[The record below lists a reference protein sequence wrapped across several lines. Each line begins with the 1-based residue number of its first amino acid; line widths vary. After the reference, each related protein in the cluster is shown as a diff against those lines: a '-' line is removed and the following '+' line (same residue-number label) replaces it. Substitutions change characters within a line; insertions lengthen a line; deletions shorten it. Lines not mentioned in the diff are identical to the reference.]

1 MNSYERDCF
10 MKKLGCRFCSTKV
23 RRKCCEWRD
32 KILFSVL
39 FLAITATLGHYMPD
53 SSTVTKCGVTL
64 DVFFYLSVILNA
76 GWFFYLFSP
85 WVRRRIFN
93 ALLFMG
99 LFVWGC
105 VLYYCSPVDDS
116 NRNTAQI
123 ERQIEAP
130 NRTVA
135 AFFPSRGGFETV
147 ANGGNNEKKN
157 ANGKDVGKTTSHDD
171 GFGLRLHYFI
181 FHTSVLFYV
190 ALITFSIFGRGI
202 VNNVRKWVVSWW
214 KLNVFWGRSNAGML
228 LARNIAETTVGDQVF
243 FMLQQK
249 SGDGDEWRTLTQDID
264 NMDAMW
270 AFTYDSNA
278 VETDVNRDTLAQT
291 KGRRHFFLDES
302 GHVNVSRADRLVT
315 VLKKKRPGR
324 GLLGFFAAVRAG
336 VLRWWIKGCPKP
348 FFYVRVE
355 AAVDELIFQR
365 WAAGVRDVVTPVLI
379 RESQLIAKDFIQRYP
394 LLKAPGITIDANKAV
409 IAKGEFKIL
418 ILGFGAAGQDIL
430 NELVCNGQ
438 FLNAEGKVTPFAVDV
453 VERDMNVVNEYCI
466 RRPLVCKCE
475 GEKMGFDIKFHGW
488 KVEEKEF
495 DDWFKKNM
503 RTYNRIVVCLNGDD
517 KTLAIANKVVEFAR
531 RQGFLIPPNVVFAR
545 VTDPARNR
553 YAKIFSLFDRGKL
566 QEKEQVITLFGNLS
580 NIYSFDRIDAEVVDT
595 MAKVLN
601 SRHGDF
607 GRMLSDPEQMEKDWE
622 GASFFDQ
629 LSSRA
634 AAEGQRNLLLLRNL
648 DYLANVE
655 GCLFRKMSFD
665 DVDAPMTNESFAR
678 KDSVLRTLSV
688 DEHLRWNAFHLMMG
702 YRPWHILDR
711 RPDQDPDARNDIP
724 EPRQKKIKANQL
736 ATIGKHADIVEFDAL
751 PDVDI
756 QLKKWNTGKTLEE
769 LNMERKDFEGLTPD
783 SAQAWDIAFCQMVGK
798 VANAAGQAIVKPILP
813 EA

>member
-1 MNSYERDCF
+1 MNSYERNCF
-10 MKKLGCRFCSTKV
+10 MKKLGCRFCSIKT

-32 KILFSVL
+32 KVLFSVL
-39 FLAITATLGHYMPD
+39 FLAMTATLGHAMPD
-53 SSTVTKCGVTL
+53 SSTVTPWAVVL
-64 DVFFYLSVILNA
+64 DVIFYLSVILNA

-85 WVRRRIFN
+85 LVRRRIFN
-93 ALLFMG
+93 AILFMG

-147 ANGGNNEKKN
+147 ANGANSDKKN
-157 ANGKDVGKTTSHDD
+157 GNGQDAGKTPSRNY

-202 VNNVRKWVVSWW
+202 VNSVRKWVTSWW
-214 KLNVFWGRSNAGML
+214 KLNVFWGRSNAGLL
-228 LARNIAETTVGDQVF
+228 LARNITETTVGDQVF

-270 AFTYDSNA
+270 AFTYDSNT
-278 VETDVNRDTLAQT
+278 VETDVSRDTLAKT
-291 KGRRHFFLDES
+291 KGRRHFFMDES
-302 GHVNVSRADRLVT
+302 GHVNVSRADRLVA
-315 VLKKKRPGR
+315 VLRTKKPGR
-324 GLLGFFAAVRAG
+324 GLRGLCSALRAG
-336 VLRWWIKGCPKP
+336 VLRWWLRGCPKP

-355 AAVDELIFQR
+355 ASADELTFQR

-394 LLKAPGITIDANKAV
+394 LLKAPGVEVDGNKAV
-409 IAKGEFKIL
+409 VAKGEFKIL
-418 ILGFGAAGQDIL
+418 VLGFGAAGQDIL

-438 FLNAEGKVTPFAVDV
+438 FLNEQGKVTPFSVDV
-453 VERDMNVVNEYCI
+453 VERDQEVVKEYCI

-475 GEKMGFDIKFHGW
+475 GEDMGFDIKFHHC

-495 DDWFKKNM
+495 DDWFRKGM
-503 RTYNRIVVCLNGDD
+503 TTYNRIIVCLNGDD

-531 RQGFLIPPNVVFAR
+531 RQGVRIPPNVVFAR

-553 YAKIFSLFDRGKL
+553 YVKIFSLFDRGEP
-566 QEKEQVITLFGNLS
+566 QEKERVITLFGNLS
-580 NIYSFDRIDAEVVDT
+580 DIYSFDRIDVEVVDK

-607 GRMLSDPEQMEKDWE
+607 GRELSDAKQMEKDWD

-634 AAEGQRNLLLLRNL
+634 AAEGQRNLLLLRKL
-648 DYLANVE
+648 DYRANVE
-655 GCLFRKMSFD
+655 GQLFREVSFG
-665 DVDAPMTNESFAR
+665 DVDAPMTNESFLS
-678 KDSVLRTLSV
+678 KGSVLRTLSV

-702 YRPWHILDR
+702 YRPWHILNR

-724 EPRQKKIKANQL
+724 EPRPKKIKANQL
-736 ATIGKHADIVEFDAL
+736 ATIGKHADIVEFDTL

-783 SAQAWDIAFCQMVGK
+783 SAQAWDIAFCQIVGK
-798 VANAAGQAIVKPILP
+798 VANAAGRTIVKPVLP
-813 EA
+813 ET

>member
-1 MNSYERDCF
+1 
-10 MKKLGCRFCSTKV
+10 MKRIGCRFCSIKA
-23 RRKCCEWRD
+23 RRRCCEWRD
-32 KILFSVL
+32 KILFSAL
-39 FLAITATLGHYMPD
+39 IIAITALLGHYMPD
-53 SSTVTKCGVTL
+53 SSTVTKCGVLL
-64 DVFFYLSVILNA
+64 DVLFYLSVILNA

-85 WVRRRIFN
+85 LVRRRIFN
-93 ALLFMG
+93 AVLFMG

-116 NRNTAQI
+116 NRSTAQI

-147 ANGGNNEKKN
+147 ANGGGSEKMN
-157 ANGKDVGKTTSHDD
+157 SNGKDVGKTPSNDN
-171 GFGLRLHYFI
+171 GFRLRLHYFI

-202 VNNVRKWVVSWW
+202 VNNVRKWVTSWW
-214 KLNVFWGRSNAGML
+214 RLNVFWGRSNASLL
-228 LARNIAETTVGDQVF
+228 LARNITETTVDDQVF

-270 AFTYDSNA
+270 AFAHDSNT
-278 VETDVNRDTLAQT
+278 VETDVSRDTLAQT

-315 VLKKKRPGR
+315 VLRTKKLGR
-324 GLLGFFAAVRAG
+324 GLRGFCSAVRAG
-336 VLRWWIKGCPKP
+336 VLRWWLRGCPKP

-355 AAVDELIFQR
+355 ASTDELIFQR

-379 RESQLIAKDFIQRYP
+379 RESQLIAKYFIQRYP
-394 LLKAPGITIDANKAV
+394 LLKAPGVEIDEGKAV
-409 IAKGEFKIL
+409 VAKGEFKIL

-438 FLNAEGKVTPFAVDV
+438 FLNAEGKVTPFSVDV
-453 VERDMNVVNEYCI
+453 VERDPDVVKEYCI
-466 RRPLVCKCE
+466 RRPLVCKCNDE
-475 GEKMGFDIKFHGW
+475 SIGFDIRFHDC

-495 DDWFKKNM
+495 DDWFKGSMK
-503 RTYNRIVVCLNGDD
+503 TYNRIVVCLNGDD

-531 RQGFLIPPNVVFAR
+531 RHGVCIPPNVVYAR

-553 YAKIFSLFDRGKL
+553 YVKIFSLFDRGAPR
-566 QEKEQVITLFGNLS
+566 ERDRVITLFGNLS
-580 NIYSFDRIDAEVVDT
+580 DIYSFNRIDVEVVDT

-607 GRMLSDPEQMEKDWE
+607 GRELSDPKQMEKDWE
-622 GASFFDQ
+622 NASFFDQ

-634 AAEGQRNLLLLRNL
+634 AAEGQRNLLLLRKL

-655 GCLFRKMSFD
+655 APGFREISFEE
-665 DVDAPMTNESFAR
+665 VDAPMTDESFKR
-678 KDSVLRTLSV
+678 RDSILRTLSV

-702 YRPWHILDR
+702 YRPWNILDR
-711 RPDQDPDARNDIP
+711 KSDQDPDARNDIP
-724 EPRQKKIKANQL
+724 APRPKRIKANQL
-736 ATIGKHADIVEFDAL
+736 ATIGKHADIVEFDRL

-756 QLKKWNTGKTLEE
+756 KLKEWDTGKTLAD

-783 SAQAWDIAFCQMVGK
+783 SAQAWDVAFCQIIGK
-798 VANAAGQAIVKPILP
+798 AADAAGQTIVKTIPS